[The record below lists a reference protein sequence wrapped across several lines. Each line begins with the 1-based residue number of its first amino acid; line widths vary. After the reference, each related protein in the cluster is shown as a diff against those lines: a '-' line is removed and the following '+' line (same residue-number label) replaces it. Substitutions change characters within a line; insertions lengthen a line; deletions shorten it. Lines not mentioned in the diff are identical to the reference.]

1 MADFQ
6 NSLHLREQ
14 TLSSMLSELRT
25 RLGFV
30 AQGAASRSNEE
41 ILKSFLRDAVEFVW
55 GSIEHDAE
63 KRVAR
68 IRLHKGETLY
78 DFHDDDEDREIT
90 PGSVL
95 SMSVADGS
103 NRFPLNRG
111 ITEADRAN
119 RFALARAGLL
129 GGSADVE
136 SVGDINDRTNKGLL
150 RAQGI
155 ADDSAASLKT
165 RDENTRQSLLSLA
178 NQGIDAN
185 AASTMATNQLNSN
198 LSGAASDKAAASV
211 GSLFNDMAQAYL
223 TGTAANQA
231 ANTLARQQALY
242 QKAYGV
248 SDPHTTYSGS

>member
-103 NRFPLNRG
+103 NRSPLNRG
-111 ITEADRAN
+111 ITEADRAEALAGIPEKWDMQAGQIELYPVPDSSTAY
-119 RFALARAGLL
+119 RLCIEYEDDGYRFEQPSDRCPVPSRIVLLFALAQAKAHYHQNDAQSVAAMAQTMLSHYRGRQVGGLHIRRSAG
-129 GGSADVE
+129 AE
-136 SVGDINDRTNKGLL
+136 SGWFV
-150 RAQGI
+150 
-155 ADDSAASLKT
+155 
-165 RDENTRQSLLSLA
+165 
-178 NQGIDAN
+178 
-185 AASTMATNQLNSN
+185 
-198 LSGAASDKAAASV
+198 SV
-211 GSLFNDMAQAYL
+211 GSD
-223 TGTAANQA
+223 GV
-231 ANTLARQQALY
+231 ARGKQY
-242 QKAYGV
+242 
-248 SDPHTTYSGS
+248 